1 MSISLIDHCYTRLE
15 SVGSNE
21 SNDSLISIIR
31 SRVVV
36 DGVSSSRDGVSSEI
50 AIGDR
55 GVELLG
61 RVNLGHVGTE
71 RSDLTVG
78 SAEWRVVVTGNDK
91 DGLCKGSS
99 IHHGRGSDG
108 VYDQLLIG
116 RRIEDSLLD

>member
-1 MSISLIDHCYTRLE
+1 
-15 SVGSNE
+15 VGSNE

-50 AIGDR
+50 TIGDR

-71 RSDLTVG
+71 RSDLAVG
-78 SAEWRVVVTGNDK
+78 SAEWCVVVTGNDK
-91 DGLCKGSS
+91 DGLGECSS
-99 IHHGRGSDG
+99 VHHGRGSDG